1 MNDPMEE
8 EKVWRRAASRVRLRL
23 NLGLWLEKTLP
34 LWTAASLL
42 FSILALWDRERGG
55 ERLEVL
61 AALFAG
67 LIALSGLAQ
76 LLRFRASFFTPED
89 ALDLLDARLGL
100 RNRLRSA
107 HSGVGDWPEPPAVLP
122 KAVRFRRDRAFAPL
136 ALSVAVVALAVYL
149 PVRVEKS
156 PAPLPVAGPA
166 SWQEIERA
174 LDTLREESVVKEEAI
189 VEMEERLREL
199 RTKPRE
205 EWFDHGTL
213 EASDSLKEEL
223 ASEMRE
229 LTRALGDVAAS
240 LEELK
245 DMDAGAPAE
254 ARRLRERR
262 LGAAL
267 EVLDLSG
274 LPFERE
280 ATRELQTLA
289 RNSKVRRA
297 TKEEIE
303 RWKQMRERLYHGL
316 PGGAEEVVVG
326 LRSTRGGEGRN
337 GDPGRGGVDRGPG
350 TAPLDLSAEPL
361 EMLSDRI
368 EALEGEDSSS
378 GPFGAVVGVSI
389 GEHEVRTD
397 GVRLGQDGGA
407 VVSMGEGGDRVW
419 TQSLLPRERWVLQ
432 RYFQ

>member
-1 MNDPMEE
+1 MVDER
-8 EKVWRRAASRVRLRL
+8 VWRRAASRLRLRL

-34 LWTAASLL
+34 LWTAGSLL
-42 FSILALWDRERGG
+42 FSILALWERERGG
-55 ERLEVL
+55 ERLDLL
-61 AALFAG
+61 AALFAL
-67 LIALSGLAQ
+67 LIMLSGLSELLL
-76 LLRFRASFFTPED
+76 LLRSRALLFTLDD
-89 ALDLLDARLGL
+89 ALDLLDERLRL
-100 RNRLRSA
+100 QNRLRSA
-107 HSGVGDWPEPPAVLP
+107 DAGVGDWPDPPAILP
-122 KAVRFRRDRAFAPL
+122 KAVRFRSDRAFAPL
-136 ALSVAVVALAVYL
+136 AFSVAIVALAVAI
-149 PVRVEKS
+149 PVRVERV

-174 LDTLREESVVKEEAI
+174 LDTLRQESVVKEEAI
-189 VEMEERLREL
+189 GEMEERLGEIRA
-199 RTKPRE
+199 KPKE

-213 EASDSLKEEL
+213 EASDTLKEEL

-229 LTRALGDVAAS
+229 LTRALGEVASS

-245 DMDAGAPAE
+245 NMDAGAPAE

-303 RWKQMRERLYHGL
+303 KWKEMRERLYHGL

-326 LRSTRGGEGRN
+326 LRSRRGGKGGN
-337 GDPGRGGVDRGPG
+337 GEPGRGGYDRGPG
-350 TAPLDLSAEPL
+350 TAPLDLSAEPK
-361 EMLSDRI
+361 ESLSDRI
-368 EALEGEDSSS
+368 EALEGADASG
-378 GPFGAVVGVSI
+378 GPFGATVGVSI
-389 GEHEVRTD
+389 GEHEISTEGFRA
-397 GVRLGQDGGA
+397 GADGGA
-407 VVSMGEGGDRVW
+407 AASTGEGGDRVW
-419 TQSLLPRERWVLQ
+419 TQSLLPSERRVLQ
-432 RYFQ
+432 RYFK